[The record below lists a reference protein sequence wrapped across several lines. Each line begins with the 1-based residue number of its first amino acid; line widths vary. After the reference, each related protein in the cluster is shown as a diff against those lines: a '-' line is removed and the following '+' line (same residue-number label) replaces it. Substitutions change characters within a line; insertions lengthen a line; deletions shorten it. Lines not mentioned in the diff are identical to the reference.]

1 MFAYYFDII
10 SLHPLP
16 QIESAHA
23 RMANAEGIQFS
34 VITTELIL
42 DTKFSL
48 ETMKMKYDIIL
59 LFFLTNSLTKEC
71 VSETIVNT
79 SIGRIAGLS
88 DRIDILGQQFT
99 VTKFLGIPFGEDTSG
114 SNRFRKPIPKAP
126 FNETFYA
133 YTPSTPCMQAILRG
147 DPYNRTEDCLRLNIF
162 VPRDLQSA
170 SATDKLPVMIWLHG
184 GAFVQGSAK
193 GYNSEVL
200 ASFGK

>member
-1 MFAYYFDII
+1 MKDVGKFLLLLMTI
-10 SLHPLP
+10 SL
-16 QIESAHA
+16 
-23 RMANAEGIQFS
+23 G
-34 VITTELIL
+34 
-42 DTKFSL
+42 
-48 ETMKMKYDIIL
+48 
-59 LFFLTNSLTKEC
+59 KEC

-88 DRIDILGQQFT
+88 NRINLLGKQYT
-99 VTKFLGIPFGEDTSG
+99 VTKFLGIPYGEDTSG
-114 SNRFRKPIPKAP
+114 SNRFKKPVPKAP

-133 YTPSTPCMQAILRG
+133 YTSSTPCMQAILRG

-162 VPRDLQSA
+162 VPRDFQSA

-200 ASFGK
+200 ASFGE